1 MRPKRSYVRCIVA
14 PTSPQEHSMTLELQK
29 RIRDHFKWDPHPLA
43 FIPPEFEGLAG
54 PAFWLTYETP
64 DEDQYVSRLY
74 FVNGISEV
82 LPKVLVG
89 TGGWISVDEVVAPIS
104 APDLVYEHVLPG
116 EGVFVDE
123 HDEISDSDTVFVE
136 YITVTLADGREL
148 SFEANGKG
156 KVEVWRPLMW
166 KLPA

>member
-1 MRPKRSYVRCIVA
+1 
-14 PTSPQEHSMTLELQK
+14 MTLELQK

-104 APDLVYEHVLPG
+104 APIVARPAPRMNPRRSMWETRPN
-116 EGVFVDE
+116 
-123 HDEISDSDTVFVE
+123 TN
-136 YITVTLADGREL
+136 L
-148 SFEANGKG
+148 SASSGSST
-156 KVEVWRPLMW
+156 
-166 KLPA
+166 